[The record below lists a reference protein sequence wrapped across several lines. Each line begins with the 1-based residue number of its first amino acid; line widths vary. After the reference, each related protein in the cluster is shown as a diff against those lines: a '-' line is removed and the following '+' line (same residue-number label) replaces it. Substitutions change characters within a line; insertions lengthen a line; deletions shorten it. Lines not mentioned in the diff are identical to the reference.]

1 MVKKEKSFKDY
12 LAKIE
17 DPKYQ
22 GGSWDLPENASPL
35 EKSKYDLCE
44 NILAYKQDNKLSI
57 KKLAQKIKLS
67 EAETEDILHYRIN
80 HFTLDRLMDY
90 ASKLFS
96 SSQVKVI
103 IEKKAKASNGNRV
116 HV

>member
-1 MVKKEKSFKDY
+1 VAYEKQRELKLSIMVKKAKSFKDY

-44 NILAYKQDNKLSI
+44 NILAYKQDNKLTI
-57 KKLAQKIKLS
+57 KKLSQQLNLS
-67 EAETEDILHYRIN
+67 EAETEDV
-80 HFTLDRLMDY
+80 TL
-90 ASKLFS
+90 S
-96 SSQVKVI
+96 
-103 IEKKAKASNGNRV
+103 
-116 HV
+116 H

>member
-1 MVKKEKSFKDY
+1 MLGHGFNPITSTNLLKLSIMVKKAKSFKDY

-44 NILAYKQDNKLSI
+44 NILSYK
-57 KKLAQKIKLS
+57 
-67 EAETEDILHYRIN
+67 
-80 HFTLDRLMDY
+80 
-90 ASKLFS
+90 
-96 SSQVKVI
+96 
-103 IEKKAKASNGNRV
+103 
-116 HV
+116 

>member
-1 MVKKEKSFKDY
+1 MVKQQKNFKEY

-17 DPKYQ
+17 DPNYQ
-22 GGSWDLPENASPL
+22 GGSWDLPENASLL
-35 EKSKYDLCE
+35 EKSKYELCE
-44 NILAYKQDNKLSI
+44 NILAYKQDNNLSI

-80 HFTLDRLMDY
+80 HFTLDRLMEY
-90 ASKLFS
+90 VSKLFS
-96 SSQVKVI
+96 SFQVKVI
-103 IEKKAKASNGNRV
+103 IKKKAKTSSRV